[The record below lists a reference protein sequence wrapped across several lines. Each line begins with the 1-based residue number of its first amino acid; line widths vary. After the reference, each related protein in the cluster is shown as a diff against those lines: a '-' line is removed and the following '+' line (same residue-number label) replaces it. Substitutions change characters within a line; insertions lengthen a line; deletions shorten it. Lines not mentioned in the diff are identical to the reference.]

1 MRAIKLTYY
10 RQNTAYL
17 GFIDNLPLK
26 KIRKM
31 NYDQERLKEKSM
43 RQFLELLPVA
53 LFVGVYFLTK
63 DIYLSTGVLMVGL
76 CLQVGYEYGKTR
88 KVSKQTQVIFWV
100 AIIFGGATL
109 LFRNEEF
116 IQWKPTIVNWLFAT
130 ALIASQILTKENL
143 LKKMLGSQ
151 IVLPEEIWSKLAIG
165 WSVGFG
171 FAGLLNL
178 IVAYTFSLDFW
189 VSYKLFGGFGI
200 TLLYILITLS
210 YLSKKGYLKEG
221 TTLDQEQ

>member
-1 MRAIKLTYY
+1 MIASTVQVAMIKLLTG
-10 RQNTAYL
+10 TV
-17 GFIDNLPLK
+17 
-26 KIRKM
+26 
-31 NYDQERLKEKSM
+31 EK
-43 RQFLELLPVA
+43 QLLWLFAVVVVA
-53 LFVGVYFLTK
+53 G
-63 DIYLSTGVLMVGL
+63 S
-76 CLQVGYEYGKTR
+76 
-88 KVSKQTQVIFWV
+88 
-100 AIIFGGATL
+100 ATL
-109 LFRNEEF
+109 ILRNDLF

>member
-1 MRAIKLTYY
+1 
-10 RQNTAYL
+10 
-17 GFIDNLPLK
+17 
-26 KIRKM
+26 
-31 NYDQERLKEKSM
+31 M

-63 DIYLSTGVLMVGL
+63 DIYLSTGVLMAGL

-100 AIIFGGATL
+100 AILFGGATL

-130 ALIASQILTKENL
+130 ALMASQILTKENL
-143 LKKMLGSQ
+143 LKKILGSQ
-151 IVLPEEIWSKLAIG
+151 IALPEETWSTLAIG
-165 WSVGFG
+165 WSIGFG
-171 FAGLLNL
+171 LAGLLNL
-178 IVAYTFSLDFW
+178 FVAYTFSLDFW

-221 TTLDQEQ
+221 TISDQE